1 MSCFSVYAQFSPK
14 IYAGLQ
20 GFYNKRYEDNLYAGF
35 EAGAEILQYNFLA
48 LEICVKYYAGS
59 PNEFESLNFTRICP
73 GALLNSAPVS
83 NHLSF

>member
-20 GFYNKRYEDNLYAGF
+20 DFYNNGYENNLYGGL

-48 LEICVKYYAGS
+48 PEVGVKYYAGHQT
-59 PNEFESLNFTRICP
+59 NLK
-73 GALLNSAPVS
+73 V
-83 NHLSF
+83 